1 MINRKI
7 VMIPGPTPVVRSIQD
22 QMARET
28 CAFGDSELVK
38 DYKEVIDGVRNLFQC
53 DGQAFVLAG
62 SGTMVMEMA
71 IANSAKRGDNI
82 LVVSHGFFGD
92 RFLDA
97 IKRKGI
103 NVDVMQSEWG
113 KVFSA
118 EEIDKKLSE
127 KDYAAVT
134 VTHVDTATGAKADIE
149 SIGQMMKKHPG
160 TIYIVDGVAAS
171 AGIDERMTDMN
182 IAIILTG
189 SQKAFGVAP
198 GIAILCANQK
208 SLARRKELGETI
220 PEFYVDY
227 EKWLPIMNDPSKY
240 FGTPPI
246 NLVWAMKE
254 SLRIINEEGI
264 QNRYAR
270 HIKNAKAMRS
280 ALTALGFKILA
291 EEGHQAETLSNV
303 LYMDGVD
310 DVTFRN
316 LVQEEGII
324 VAGGLAA
331 YAGKMFR
338 IGHMGNVDTHDLV
351 SSVAAIE
358 RTLYR
363 MGIMKKE
370 ELGKGVAALL
380 QGLVD

>member
-1 MINRKI
+1 
-7 VMIPGPTPVVRSIQD
+7 
-22 QMARET
+22 
-28 CAFGDSELVK
+28 
-38 DYKEVIDGVRNLFQC
+38 
-53 DGQAFVLAG
+53 
-62 SGTMVMEMA
+62 
-71 IANSAKRGDNI
+71 
-82 LVVSHGFFGD
+82 
-92 RFLDA
+92 
-97 IKRKGI
+97 
-103 NVDVMQSEWG
+103 
-113 KVFSA
+113 
-118 EEIDKKLSE
+118 
-127 KDYAAVT
+127 
-134 VTHVDTATGAKADIE
+134 
-149 SIGQMMKKHPG
+149 MMKKHPG

-182 IAIILTG
+182 IDIILTG

>member
-22 QMARET
+22 QMGRDT
-28 CAFGDSELVK
+28 CAFGDAAFVK
-38 DYKEVIDGVRNLFQC
+38 DYKEVIDGVKEMFQC

-62 SGTMVMEMA
+62 SGTMAMEMA
-71 IANSAKRGDNI
+71 VANSAKAGDNMLI
-82 LVVSHGFFGD
+82 VSHGFFGD

-103 NVDVMQSEWG
+103 NVDIMQSEWG
-113 KVFSA
+113 KVFTA
-118 EEIDKKLSE
+118 EEIKAQLQKKN
-127 KDYAAVT
+127 YAAMT
-134 VTHVDTATGAKADIE
+134 VTHVDTATGAKAPIE
-149 SIGQMMKKHPG
+149 EIGEMMKEFPN

-182 IAIILTG
+182 IDIILTG

-198 GIAILCANQK
+198 GLAILCANQK

-220 PEFYVDY
+220 PEFFIDY
-227 EKWLPIMNDPSKY
+227 EKWIPIMNDPSKY
-240 FGTPPI
+240 FGTPAI
-246 NLVWAMKE
+246 NLIWAMKE
-254 SLRIINEEGI
+254 SLRIIKEEGLE
-264 QNRYAR
+264 NRYAR
-270 HIKNAKAMRS
+270 HKKISAAMR
-280 ALTALGFKILA
+280 AGLKALGFSILA

-310 DVTFRN
+310 DVKFRN
-316 LVQEEGII
+316 IIQEEGII

-338 IGHMGNVDTHDLV
+338 IGHMGNVDTHDLI
-351 SSVAAIE
+351 SSMAAIE

-363 MGIMKKE
+363 LEIIKKE
-370 ELGKGVAALL
+370 ELGKGVAVLM
-380 QGLVD
+380 QGLAD

>member
-28 CAFGDSELVK
+28 CAFGDSEFVK

-149 SIGQMMKKHPG
+149 SIGQMMKKHPN

-182 IAIILTG
+182 IDIILTG

-280 ALTALGFKILA
+280 ALTAMGFKILA

>member
-28 CAFGDSELVK
+28 CAFGDSEFVK

-127 KDYAAVT
+127 NDYAAVT

-182 IAIILTG
+182 IDIILTG

-380 QGLVD
+380 QGIVD

>member
-28 CAFGDSELVK
+28 CAFGDSEFVK

-71 IANSAKRGDNI
+71 IANSVKRGDNI

-149 SIGQMMKKHPG
+149 SIGQMMKKHPN

-182 IAIILTG
+182 IDIILTG

>member
-28 CAFGDSELVK
+28 CAFGDSEFVK

-182 IAIILTG
+182 IDIILTG

-370 ELGKGVAALL
+370 ELGKGVAALRE
-380 QGLVD
+380 GLVD

>member
-28 CAFGDSELVK
+28 CAFGDSEFVK

-149 SIGQMMKKHPG
+149 SIGQMMKKHPN

-182 IAIILTG
+182 IDIILTG

-264 QNRYAR
+264 ENRYAR

>member
-28 CAFGDSELVK
+28 CAFGDSEFVK

-103 NVDVMQSEWG
+103 NVDVMQREWG

-149 SIGQMMKKHPG
+149 SIGQMMKKHPN

-182 IAIILTG
+182 IDIILTG

>member
-28 CAFGDSELVK
+28 CAFGDSEFVK

-71 IANSAKRGDNI
+71 IANSVKRGDNI

-149 SIGQMMKKHPG
+149 SIGQMMKKHPN

-182 IAIILTG
+182 IDIILTG

-264 QNRYAR
+264 ENRYAR

-280 ALTALGFKILA
+280 ALTAMGFKILA

>member
-28 CAFGDSELVK
+28 CAFGDSEFVK

-71 IANSAKRGDNI
+71 IPNPAKRGDNI

-113 KVFSA
+113 KVFCA

-149 SIGQMMKKHPG
+149 SIGQMMKKHPN

-182 IAIILTG
+182 IDIILTG

>member
-28 CAFGDSELVK
+28 CAFGDSEFVK

-149 SIGQMMKKHPG
+149 SIGQIMKKHPG

-182 IAIILTG
+182 IDIILTG

>member
-28 CAFGDSELVK
+28 CAFGDSEFVK

-182 IAIILTG
+182 IDIILTG

>member
-28 CAFGDSELVK
+28 CAFGDSEFVK

-182 IAIILTG
+182 IDIILTG

-303 LYMDGVD
+303 LYMDGID

>member
-28 CAFGDSELVK
+28 CAFGDSEFVK

-182 IAIILTG
+182 IDIILTG

-198 GIAILCANQK
+198 GTAILCANQK

-280 ALTALGFKILA
+280 ALTSLGFKILA

>member
-1 MINRKI
+1 
-7 VMIPGPTPVVRSIQD
+7 MIPGPTPVVRSIQD

-28 CAFGDSELVK
+28 CAFGDSEFVK

-149 SIGQMMKKHPG
+149 SIGQMMKKHPN

-182 IAIILTG
+182 IDIILTG

>member
-28 CAFGDSELVK
+28 CAFGDSEFVK

-149 SIGQMMKKHPG
+149 SIGQMMKKHPN

-182 IAIILTG
+182 IDIILTG
-189 SQKAFGVAP
+189 SQKAFGVTP

-358 RTLYR
+358 RTLHR
-363 MGIMKKE
+363 MGMMKKE

>member
-28 CAFGDSELVK
+28 CAFGDSEFVK

-182 IAIILTG
+182 IDIILTG

-310 DVTFRN
+310 DVTF
-316 LVQEEGII
+316 
-324 VAGGLAA
+324 
-331 YAGKMFR
+331 
-338 IGHMGNVDTHDLV
+338 
-351 SSVAAIE
+351 
-358 RTLYR
+358 
-363 MGIMKKE
+363 
-370 ELGKGVAALL
+370 
-380 QGLVD
+380 

>member
-28 CAFGDSELVK
+28 CAFGDSEFVK

-149 SIGQMMKKHPG
+149 SIGQMMKKHPN

-182 IAIILTG
+182 IDIILTG

-338 IGHMGNVDTHDLV
+338 IDHMGNVDTHDLV

-380 QGLVD
+380 QGLAD

>member
-28 CAFGDSELVK
+28 CAFGDSEFVK

-149 SIGQMMKKHPG
+149 SIGQMMKKHPN

-182 IAIILTG
+182 IDIILTG

-264 QNRYAR
+264 KNRYAR

>member
-28 CAFGDSELVK
+28 CAFGDSEFVK

-127 KDYAAVT
+127 KEYAAVT

-149 SIGQMMKKHPG
+149 SIGQMMKKHPN

-182 IAIILTG
+182 IDIILTG

-264 QNRYAR
+264 KNRYAR

-310 DVTFRN
+310 DVKFRN

-351 SSVAAIE
+351 SSIAAIE

>member
-28 CAFGDSELVK
+28 CAFGDSEFVK

-182 IAIILTG
+182 IDIILTG

-363 MGIMKKE
+363 IGIMKKE

>member
-28 CAFGDSELVK
+28 CAFGDSEFVK

-149 SIGQMMKKHPG
+149 SIGQMMKKHPN

-182 IAIILTG
+182 IDIILTG

-338 IGHMGNVDTHDLV
+338 IDHMGNVDTHDLV